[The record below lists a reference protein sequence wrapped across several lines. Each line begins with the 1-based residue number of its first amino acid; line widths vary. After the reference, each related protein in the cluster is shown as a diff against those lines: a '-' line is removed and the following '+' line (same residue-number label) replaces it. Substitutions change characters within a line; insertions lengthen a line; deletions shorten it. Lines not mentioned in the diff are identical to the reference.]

1 MPATLKLQ
9 RLDRRYDGNDRFTHR
24 IEFKMLNRDRQG
36 MLTAWIR
43 SRIWL
48 WNNYGPSAELFL
60 ARADYFD
67 GEQPK
72 WAWDSN
78 KSAIYLREDALQMFL
93 LKKELWEK

>member
-9 RLDRRYDGNDRFTHR
+9 RLDRRYDGWDRFTHR
-24 IEFKMLNRDRQG
+24 IEFKMANRDQAGRVS
-36 MLTAWIR
+36 AWVR
-43 SRIWL
+43 SRNWL
-48 WNNYGPSAELFL
+48 WANYGPSAELSL
-60 ARADYFD
+60 ARPDYFD